1 VLLTYAEAVC
11 ESNQGDKTLAATC
24 LNEVRHRAG
33 FKDDVAL
40 NIDNIL
46 HEWKVEF
53 PFENKWSNV
62 LYRRRG
68 FYNPNRSSNIEEGEL
83 GKKLTLIPMV
93 DLSGEKAQWIF
104 LRSLPVTA
112 TQVWD
117 GYSGTLSFNN
127 EDYYA
132 AIPNYVNNKI
142 EPNNK

>member
-1 VLLTYAEAVC
+1 MAE
-11 ESNQGDKTLAATC
+11 SGKGDKALAATC
-24 LNEVRHRAG
+24 LNDVRHRAG
-33 FKDDVAL
+33 FKDNVEL
-40 NIDNIL
+40 TLENIL

-68 FYNPNRSSNIEEGEL
+68 FYNPNSATNQEEGTL

-93 DLSGEKAQWIF
+93 DLSGAKAQWIF
-104 LRSLPVTA
+104 LRALPVTA
-112 TQVWD
+112 TALWD
-117 GYSGTLSFNN
+117 GYSGILSFNP

-132 AIPNYVNNKI
+132 QIPNYVNNKI